1 MHACTQRTHA
11 RTHARLQAVAS
22 YQEFSG
28 RQNIFV
34 EYVLLAGVNDGAP
47 DACLAPP
54 SLCGLLLVARR
65 GPGAWIACACQCWGQ
80 CSRLLAIRPHSCP
93 SPEAVRLC
101 ASPVAGVQHAHELG
115 TLLRGLKVLLNL
127 IPWVSGG
134 LVGLCGCGG
143 RLCLVAWVGGGRKGQ
158 RSARSASFTLTSSPP
173 TGGRGGRLQLQSRP
187 PLYRSSPP
195 YIYGRRTRCLRQR
208 RRTTTAPPPRRPS
221 MPSRWGLEGMARCC
235 AAAQSISRAANALP
249 HPGRSVCLYAPR
261 RRV

>member
-1 MHACTQRTHA
+1 MPWNDAPTGPCANIVTDCVPRACTACLLQHVWSVPAPLLHGPPWFPAHHHAAHPPFPLLHVRGSKHAHRYRNTRGHADTQKHTQACTHARNA

-47 DACLAPP
+47 DACLVPP

-143 RLCLVAWVGGGRKGQ
+143 RLCLVAWVGGGR
-158 RSARSASFTLTSSPP
+158 
-173 TGGRGGRLQLQSRP
+173 
-187 PLYRSSPP
+187 
-195 YIYGRRTRCLRQR
+195 
-208 RRTTTAPPPRRPS
+208 
-221 MPSRWGLEGMARCC
+221 
-235 AAAQSISRAANALP
+235 
-249 HPGRSVCLYAPR
+249 
-261 RRV
+261 